1 MNSRLRNFPA
11 NSSIQ
16 VKDIIKEKTQ
26 NQEENTEKIDK
37 KLEINQNSDENLVKK
52 IDILGE
58 LLEFL
63 RDKKLMSTLNIC
75 KQIEKLKIEKGEALV
90 VINEDK
96 FKFESDQQKNDI
108 EEFFKTKGLSLKLEI
123 KGKAIDPLDELKKY
137 FGEGLIIK

>member
-37 KLEINQNSDENLVKK
+37 KLEINQNSDENLGKK

-63 RDKKLMSTLNIC
+63 RNKKLMSTLNIC

-96 FKFESDQQKNDI
+96 LKFESDQQKNDI

-123 KGKAIDPLDELKKY
+123 KGEAIDPLDELKKY